1 MVSGWASTAAPPA
14 AWISP
19 IDHSGVYVV
28 ARDKGR
34 TTSGEIAVER
44 FVDEADVALLDH
56 GARDVRSAD
65 GLARCLCQDL
75 VDGQWESDLAQ
86 ALAKPFNSVE
96 PLAAQPGERLG
107 QLLTRR
113 IDEVAEDVDLGSAD
127 VRTHLNGRN
136 DGDLSAVI
144 VRQ

>member
-1 MVSGWASTAAPPA
+1 MVNE
-14 AWISP
+14 SP
-19 IDHSGVYVV
+19 ISL
-28 ARDKGR
+28 RR
-34 TTSGEIAVER
+34 WQN
-44 FVDEADVALLDH
+44 
-56 GARDVRSAD
+56 RSTLWSRWRRS
-65 GLARCLCQDL
+65 LA
-75 VDGQWESDLAQ
+75 SD
-86 ALAKPFNSVE
+86 ST
-96 PLAAQPGERLG
+96 